1 MRKTSTVVATCWS
14 LESVIGTGCPSPT
27 TVSPSGA
34 MMRDRWVKVPAPA
47 HQRFI
52 RQMRGQTG

>member
-1 MRKTSTVVATCWS
+1 MKTSTVVATCWS
-14 LESVIGTGCPSPT
+14 FVRRIGTGWPSPT
-27 TVSPSGA
+27 TVTPSGA
-34 MMRDRWVKVPAPA
+34 MMRDFWVNSPAPA

>member
-1 MRKTSTVVATCWS
+1 MKTSTVVATCWS
-14 LESVIGTGCPSPT
+14 FDSVIGTGCPSAT
-27 TVSPSGA
+27 TVMPSGA
-34 MMRDRWVKVPAPA
+34 IRRDFCVKVPSPA